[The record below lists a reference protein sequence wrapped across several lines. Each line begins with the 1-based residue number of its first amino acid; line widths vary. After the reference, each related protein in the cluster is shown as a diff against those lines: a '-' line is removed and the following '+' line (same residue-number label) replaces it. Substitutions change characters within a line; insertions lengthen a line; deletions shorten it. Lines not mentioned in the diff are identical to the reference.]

1 MRHSGGPQGLPSPD
15 EAGCMPAFFHGFPHP
30 GTLTLWIVARP
41 ARMPPMPTPKES
53 PDPHEPPAGSAGEQR
68 RLQMV
73 DIARLAGVSVS
84 TVSRALNGSE
94 LVNAETRQRVAEL
107 ARSLNYSIN
116 TSARNL
122 RLQENKT
129 VAVVVPYDAK
139 SRQHISD
146 PFFLSIVGSI
156 ADALTDRG
164 YDMLLS
170 RVDADRLDLASHW
183 VDSGK
188 ALGVI
193 LIGQWRQHDQLN
205 DMAARRLP
213 LVVWGGE
220 MPQQLYSSVGGDNV
234 LGGTLATRH
243 LLQMGRQRIAFLG
256 DAKLPEVWLRRQGYG
271 QALRDAGLEVDAT
284 LELPVPFEPG
294 VATDIVR
301 EFCNTRRD
309 FDAMFC
315 CSDVLA
321 LLATQALRAAGRS
334 VPGDVAVVGYDDM
347 PLAAYSDPPL
357 TTVHQ
362 PVAEAGVELVE
373 ALLGQLRGERPGPRT
388 LPVWLKPRASAPAL
402 PER

>member
-1 MRHSGGPQGLPSPD
+1 LHTLIEGRHP
-15 EAGCMPAFFHGFPHP
+15 PAFFIGLLRLSIA
-30 GTLTLWIVARP
+30 GGP
-41 ARMPPMPTPKES
+41 ATILGMTKSKETS
-53 PDPHEPPAGSAGEQR
+53 EPAGGEQR

-116 TSARNL
+116 FGARNL

-129 VAVVVPYDAK
+129 VAVVVPYDAR

-146 PFFLSIVGSI
+146 PFFLSIVGAI

-170 RVDADRLDLASHW
+170 RVDAERLDQAAHW

-188 ALGVI
+188 AIGVI

-205 DMAARRLP
+205 DMAARKLP

-220 MPQQLYSSVGGDNV
+220 MPQQLYASVGGDNV

-243 LLQMGRQRIAFLG
+243 LLQLGRRRIAFFG
-256 DAKLPEVWLRRQGYG
+256 DAKLPEVWLRRQGYA
-271 QALRDAGLEVDAT
+271 QALREAGVEVDAA
-284 LELPVPFEPG
+284 LELAAPFEPG
-294 VATDIVR
+294 VATEIVR
-301 EFCNTRRD
+301 QFCQVRRD
-309 FDAMFC
+309 FDAVFC

-334 VPGDVAVVGYDDM
+334 VPADVAVVGYDDM
-347 PLAAYSDPPL
+347 PLAAYCDPPL

-362 PVAEAGVELVE
+362 PVAEAGVALVE
-373 ALLGQLRGERPGPRT
+373 ALLAQLAGERPALRT
-388 LPVWLKPRASAPAL
+388 MPVYLMRRASAPDAAA
-402 PER
+402 